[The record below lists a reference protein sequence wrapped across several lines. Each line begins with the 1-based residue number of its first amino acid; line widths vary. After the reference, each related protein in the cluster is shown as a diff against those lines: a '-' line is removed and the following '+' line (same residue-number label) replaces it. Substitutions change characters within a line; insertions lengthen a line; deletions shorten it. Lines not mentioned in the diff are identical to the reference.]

1 MERSEWAKEARGI
14 DSIIDVTDEMIEDFK
29 RYTFG
34 MDTESKARLLGKAQL
49 RLLAEKWGELESKAE
64 LNFARTGYMTQIVG
78 SLYIKP
84 QGNPHNPRRIFWKG
98 IVRDGLNRE
107 ECKNILMD
115 YWGEYNREEIMVAI
129 EGVKT

>member
-84 QGNPHNPRRIFWKG
+84 QGNPYNPRRIFWKG
-98 IVRDGLNRE
+98 IVKDGLNRE
-107 ECKNILMD
+107 ECRNILMD
-115 YWGEYNREEIMVAI
+115 YWGEYNREEIMATMDI
-129 EGVKT
+129 TNR